1 MSAPV
6 SLIWSIQSSTRRIRL
21 SCTPS
26 LYSGAQLAMHS
37 CFETAG
43 AKDTDYL
50 IQAMTAFYGASF
62 REEGG
67 RRRRSGRRA

>member
-1 MSAPV
+1 
-6 SLIWSIQSSTRRIRL
+6 
-21 SCTPS
+21 
-26 LYSGAQLAMHS
+26 MHS

-67 RRRRSGRRA
+67 RFLLD